1 MIYADKQ
8 YFYRKDAQG
17 NIVAILDSDG
27 NLVVKYVYDAWGNH
41 AVIDANGQDIVN
53 MQHIGNLNPFRYRS
67 YYYDTETGL
76 YYLQTRYYDPELG
89 RFISQNSIEYA
100 DYESVNGLNLYAYC
114 GNNPVMYV
122 DPSGM
127 KAKWYEIW
135 KKDWWVQAGKVVGG
149 IVLAAVG
156 VAITSSTLLPAMASP
171 LFAVAAEFGLTLSL
185 YGAALVGSVFNS
197 AIESDMS
204 AIGWNPYNTN
214 ADNAAKAQVM
224 SFYKG
229 VSVIRIS
236 GMGGS
241 MSLGVIFFDKSQ
253 DVEVLKHERGHTNQ
267 LMTLGIM
274 NYLLRIGVPSVV
286 KNGDNTPWELSAS
299 IWGGSTLLANGASKV
314 QRRNAFLYLALAA
327 IPIVNI
333 GNYFWAGLY

>member
-1 MIYADKQ
+1 M
-8 YFYRKDAQG
+8 
-17 NIVAILDSDG
+17 
-27 NLVVKYVYDAWGNH
+27 VKYIYDCWGNH

-53 MQHIGNLNPFRYRS
+53 MQHIGNLNPFRYRG

-89 RFISQNSIEYA
+89 RFISQDSIEYA

-229 VSVIRIS
+229 VPVIRIS

-274 NYLLRIGVPSVV
+274 NYLLRIGIPSVA

-299 IWGGSTLLANGASKV
+299 MWGGSTLANGASKV